1 MSWKQKVTPNINVPG
16 VSGGCLAYVDDGVN
30 PPKRQPTAQ
39 VSWKYAVDTK
49 VAHPGEEPPLNVW
62 VPVYYSIDNG
72 PWAGYGHV
80 AWFYSNGKETL
91 IYDSEFGCGNR
102 TVPYSGGADL
112 FNYMGWK
119 MTYLGWSEVVDGLR
133 IVENVTEN
141 NSGSNF
147 QQTNQGEIEMYL
159 IQIVDTNTKYKG
171 RWYISDGVNCRY
183 VRTPRMLAN
192 YQNQY
197 GKLNL
202 PIDKMYSSELF
213 KEFGGEQNIK

>member
-1 MSWKQKVTPNINVPG
+1 MTWKQKVTPNVNVPG
-16 VSGGCLAYVDDGVN
+16 YSGGCLAYVDDGVN

-39 VSWKYAVDTK
+39 VSWQYAVDTK
-49 VAHPGEEPPLNVW
+49 VAHLGEEPPTGVW
-62 VPVYYSIDNG
+62 VPVYYSINNG

-80 AWFYSNGKETL
+80 AWYYSDGKNIV

-102 TVPYSGGADL
+102 TGPYSGGADL
-112 FNYMGWK
+112 FNYMGWQ
-119 MTYLGWSEVVDGLR
+119 MSYLGWSEMVDGLR
-133 IVENVTEN
+133 IVENEEDN
-141 NSGSNF
+141 NSKENGD
-147 QQTNQGEIEMYL
+147 IRMYL

-171 RWYISDGVNCRY
+171 RWYISDGVSCRY

-202 PIDKMYSSELF
+202 RVDKMYSTELF
-213 KEFGGEQNIK
+213 NEFGGEKNIK